1 MKIKIKKLPLSSV
14 LEIPKQKHK
23 KPKRPSFLLRTVI
36 RVISIPDLWKVR
48 FKLRKVRMDKIKK
61 EPCLILMNHSSFI
74 DLKIASKIF
83 YPKPYSIVCTSDG
96 FIGKELLMRY
106 IGCIPTKKFVRDL
119 RLISDIQYA
128 LKELKVSV
136 LMYPEASYSFDGRAT
151 ALPRRLGNLIKKL
164 SVPVVMVK
172 TEGAF
177 ALDPLYNG
185 LRQRKVNVS
194 AEANCILT
202 KEEIAELSADE
213 IDKILDD
220 AFSFDNFR
228 WQQENKIEINEP
240 FRAEGLERILYK
252 CPNCKSE
259 GKTKGEGIHLTC
271 SECGKKYLL
280 DSFGYIKA
288 LEGETEFSHIP
299 DWYDW
304 ERNEVKKE
312 ILNGSYRL
320 EDDVRIFTMADYKAI
335 YDIGEGHLIHNENGF
350 SLKGFE
356 NSLDYTQ
363 SPLASYSLYA
373 DYYWYEVGDVIC
385 IGNGDKLYYCFPK
398 SSIPV
403 AKARL
408 AAEELYKLRDT
419 HTQKA

>member
-1 MKIKIKKLPLSSV
+1 MKIKIKKLTLSSV

-185 LRQRKVNVS
+185 LRQR
-194 AEANCILT
+194 
-202 KEEIAELSADE
+202 
-213 IDKILDD
+213 
-220 AFSFDNFR
+220 
-228 WQQENKIEINEP
+228 
-240 FRAEGLERILYK
+240 
-252 CPNCKSE
+252 
-259 GKTKGEGIHLTC
+259 
-271 SECGKKYLL
+271 
-280 DSFGYIKA
+280 
-288 LEGETEFSHIP
+288 
-299 DWYDW
+299 
-304 ERNEVKKE
+304 
-312 ILNGSYRL
+312 
-320 EDDVRIFTMADYKAI
+320 
-335 YDIGEGHLIHNENGF
+335 
-350 SLKGFE
+350 
-356 NSLDYTQ
+356 
-363 SPLASYSLYA
+363 
-373 DYYWYEVGDVIC
+373 
-385 IGNGDKLYYCFPK
+385 
-398 SSIPV
+398 
-403 AKARL
+403 
-408 AAEELYKLRDT
+408 
-419 HTQKA
+419 